1 MRLRNFAIIFM
12 VFFLI
17 FAVAR
22 MLVTVSRAEELGGKT
37 ARAGTANGLVT
48 DVASTQKRNSD
59 GEVDHVILA
68 TSTHFE
74 SLLLLL
80 LGSVLLTV
88 ASGIKMAQSRRVR

>member
-1 MRLRNFAIIFM
+1 MRHRNLAILLM
-12 VFFLI
+12 AFFFS
-17 FAVAR
+17 FAVGR
-22 MLVTVSRAEELGGKT
+22 ILMTVSRAEEMGNET
-37 ARAGTANGLVT
+37 ARAGTAKVIST
-48 DVASTQKRNSD
+48 DVANAPKHD
-59 GEVDHVILA
+59 GEVEHMVLA

>member
-1 MRLRNFAIIFM
+1 MS
-12 VFFLI
+12 

-22 MLVTVSRAEELGGKT
+22 MLMTVSRAEEMGGET
-37 ARAGTANGLVT
+37 ARADTAKVMST
-48 DVASTQKRNSD
+48 DVATAPKHD
-59 GEVDHVILA
+59 GEVERVILA

-88 ASGIKMAQSRRVR
+88 ASGIKMVQSRRVR

>member
-1 MRLRNFAIIFM
+1 MRLRNFAILLL
-12 VFFLI
+12 VFLMS

-22 MLVTVSRAEELGGKT
+22 MLMTVSRAEELGRET
-37 ARAGTANGLVT
+37 ARAETAKVMAA
-48 DVASTQKRNSD
+48 DVANAPKRD
-59 GEVDHVILA
+59 GEVEHILLA

-88 ASGIKMAQSRRVR
+88 ASGIKMVQSRRVR